1 MATTSRK
8 STSRHLNTFQ
18 RTKRGLPSQALKP
31 EQRRRRLSFDKEQ
44 AAVSDDKDENYVPRS
59 IYKNVN
65 YKAKGENK
73 TVSPSLL
80 LAAKQV
86 EAHCT
91 IPEHFNFGS
100 SRYGPLSGSCYEE
113 RLVSNFLSGKI
124 EIENGTFPKQTKAFK
139 TSVRILLD
147 HGFDESESLRALF
160 VTKGNVEQAK
170 EILAE

>member
-73 TVSPSLL
+73 TSRVMSIVIVIVMILYIYIGL
-80 LAAKQV
+80 QTRLYIYIYIDVYAYT
-86 EAHCT
+86 CLY
-91 IPEHFNFGS
+91 IYS
-100 SRYGPLSGSCYEE
+100 S
-113 RLVSNFLSGKI
+113 
-124 EIENGTFPKQTKAFK
+124 
-139 TSVRILLD
+139 
-147 HGFDESESLRALF
+147 
-160 VTKGNVEQAK
+160 
-170 EILAE
+170 